1 MNNNHYCVIMAGGV
15 GSRFWPISRH
25 NKPKQFLDVLGTG
38 KSFIRTTFERFA
50 HIIPVENIFVA
61 TNTAYRDM
69 VLAEIPELRADQVLC
84 EPLGRNTAPCIAYAA
99 MRIRSINPDAVMV
112 ATPSDHF
119 ISNEIHFC
127 EVIQQCLDFVSE
139 KESLLT
145 IGLQPTR
152 PATGYGYIQVNKHV
166 AEGKFNQAKTFTEKP
181 NRELAQVFVASGEYF
196 WNSGIFVWRV
206 PTILKAFEELQP
218 ETYQLLDSISE
229 HYGTPT
235 EQEAIDRVYPECRGI
250 SVDYGIMERSDNV
263 WVRCSDL
270 GWSDIGTWGSL
281 YQYASKDECGNTY
294 SSDTFTFDT
303 ENCVI
308 KTPEGKVAV
317 IEGLKDY
324 IVVDTP
330 DVLMV
335 CPKSAEQNIKRY
347 IETVKFTKGE
357 EHI

>member
-166 AEGKFNQAKTFTEKP
+166 AEGKFNQAKSFTEKP
-181 NRELAQVFVASGEYF
+181 FTSTTG
-196 WNSGIFVWRV
+196 
-206 PTILKAFEELQP
+206 
-218 ETYQLLDSISE
+218 
-229 HYGTPT
+229 
-235 EQEAIDRVYPECRGI
+235 
-250 SVDYGIMERSDNV
+250 RS
-263 WVRCSDL
+263 
-270 GWSDIGTWGSL
+270 
-281 YQYASKDECGNTY
+281 
-294 SSDTFTFDT
+294 
-303 ENCVI
+303 
-308 KTPEGKVAV
+308 
-317 IEGLKDY
+317 
-324 IVVDTP
+324 
-330 DVLMV
+330 
-335 CPKSAEQNIKRY
+335 
-347 IETVKFTKGE
+347 
-357 EHI
+357 